1 MATTLPL
8 ALPLPPGTFGLPI
21 VGETGDWAR
30 RPLNFA
36 QTRAARHGLVFRSH
50 ILGRPCAV
58 LLGPEANRFILST
71 HMHLFSSR
79 AGWGE
84 PITTLIGNG
93 LSFLD
98 GDTHRQHR
106 ALIQPAL
113 HARTIGR
120 FFAAMEQ
127 AAAEHIATWVAVGRL
142 RMFMGFKQL
151 SFALAAQLILGLNA
165 AEARQVEPPFA
176 TFTRGLFAP
185 PAWRVPGLPYHSAW
199 LAGQSLRR
207 TLREVVI
214 AHRAVPH
221 DTVLGMLIEARNE
234 HGQGLNDAEL
244 VDELLVLLWAGHDTI
259 TSLMTWVVYELLH
272 HQDIAEKL
280 RDEQA
285 RVVGNGPLEM
295 AHLRQFPLLDR
306 VLRETERL
314 HPPAP
319 GGFRGVVESFEYG
332 GYHIPAGWT
341 VMYSSLFTHRMPEL
355 WHDPERFDP
364 ARFEPERN
372 EGHKPFHLIG
382 FGAGPRVCVGLA
394 FAQMQM
400 RIVLSQL
407 LRRTRLTLVPGQRF
421 RTVSVPT
428 AMPKDGL
435 IVDVGAQHAP

>member
-30 RPLNFA
+30 RPLHFS

-58 LLGPEANRFILST
+58 LLGPEANRFILSS

-79 AGWGE
+79 AGWGR
-84 PITTLIGNG
+84 PITSLIGDG

-98 GDTHRQHR
+98 GELHRQHR

-120 FFAAMEQ
+120 FFEAMER
-127 AAAEHIATWVAVGRL
+127 AAAEHIAEWAAAGRL

-151 SFALAAQLILGLNA
+151 SFAIAAELILGLNA
-165 AEARQVEPPFA
+165 SQARLVEPPFA
-176 TFTRGLFAP
+176 AFTRGLFAP
-185 PAWRVPGLPYHSAW
+185 PAWRVPGLPYHGAW

-207 TLREVVI
+207 ILREVVA
-214 AHRAVPH
+214 AHRATPRP
-221 DTVLGMLIEARNE
+221 TVLGMLIEARDE
-234 HGQGLNDAEL
+234 QGHGLSDAEL
-244 VDELLVLLWAGHDTI
+244 IDELLVLLWAGHDTI
-259 TSLMTWVVYELLH
+259 TSLMTWVV
-272 HQDIAEKL
+272 
-280 RDEQA
+280 DEQA
-285 RVVGNGPLEM
+285 RVVGDGPLEL
-295 AHLRQFPLLDR
+295 AHLRQLPLLDR

-355 WHDPERFDP
+355 WQEPARFDP
-364 ARFEPERN
+364 SRFGPERN

-407 LRRTRLTLVPGQRF
+407 LRRLRLTLVPGQRF

-435 IVDVGAQHAP
+435 IVEVRSAE